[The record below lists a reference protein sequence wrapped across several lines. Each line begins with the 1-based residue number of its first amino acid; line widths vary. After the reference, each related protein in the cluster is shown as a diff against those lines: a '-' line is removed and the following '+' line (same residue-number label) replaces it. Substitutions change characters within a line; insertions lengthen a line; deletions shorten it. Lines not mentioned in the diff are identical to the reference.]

1 MQSCVIV
8 FMQKK
13 AVILA
18 SNWLLFSTL
27 ITVVSFV
34 IWGIFQCF
42 GIHCH
47 LVCVAVWLLFDIFQ
61 CYVLHHY
68 FGDHTG
74 SVTFSSL
81 ELALSEQ
88 YSLQSAKLFS
98 NSYIVIPIL
107 IQSKFSVRPLSE
119 ATSSSYNNLHETPFE
134 LWLTALFTNMWI
146 LKFVFHCHQSS

>member
-1 MQSCVIV
+1 
-8 FMQKK
+8 MQKK

-107 IQSKFSVRPLSE
+107 IQSKFSV
-119 ATSSSYNNLHETPFE
+119 
-134 LWLTALFTNMWI
+134 
-146 LKFVFHCHQSS
+146 

>member
-1 MQSCVIV
+1 MCNSFYAEEGCDSCQQLATFLNPDNCCQFCYLGYFSVFWYPLSLSLCCCLVIV
-8 FMQKK
+8 WYLSMLC
-13 AVILA
+13 IA
-18 SNWLLFSTL
+18 S
-27 ITVVSFV
+27 
-34 IWGIFQCF
+34 
-42 GIHCH
+42 
-47 LVCVAVWLLFDIFQ
+47 
-61 CYVLHHY
+61 

-107 IQSKFSVRPLSE
+107 IQSKFSVRSLSE